1 MDASFKKQQDMSIT
15 KDILYLYMF
24 VLLQPIAPIAA
35 NAAMPRNFRTVTG
48 AGMVMT
54 KKVGP
59 LNMLEA

>member
-15 KDILYLYMF
+15 KELLYLMF

-59 LNMLEA
+59 LNLLEA